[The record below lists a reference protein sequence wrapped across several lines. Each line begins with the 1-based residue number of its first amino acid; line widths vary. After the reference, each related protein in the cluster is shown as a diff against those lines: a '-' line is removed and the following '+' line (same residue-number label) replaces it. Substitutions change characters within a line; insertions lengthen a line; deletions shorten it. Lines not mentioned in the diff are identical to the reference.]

1 MEICNIRSIR
11 LNPHLVVRNT
21 SIMHTMKRFQTHL
34 PEPMLKRLEEIAN
47 ERDYSVAEIIR
58 SMLQKQIE
66 EYDRSKK
73 ECG

>member
-1 MEICNIRSIR
+1 
-11 LNPHLVVRNT
+11 
-21 SIMHTMKRFQTHL
+21 
-34 PEPMLKRLEEIAN
+34 MLARLEEIAR

-58 SMLQKQIE
+58 AMLEKQIE

>member
-1 MEICNIRSIR
+1 
-11 LNPHLVVRNT
+11 
-21 SIMHTMKRFQTHL
+21 MHTMKRFQTHL
-34 PEPMLKRLEEIAN
+34 PEPMLKRLEEIAK